1 MKLHG
6 ITEIDEMTEKIYF
19 YNGKNY
25 SKSEIQRLLDRSEE
39 ESTKYPDP
47 RIINTLKMLEGKDVL
62 DVGCAAGSITKNIA
76 QKGFKVHGIDVLETS
91 IEIAKE
97 FNSVPNASYEVRD
110 LLKEPFPEN
119 SFDCITFLET
129 IEHVESPSLYL
140 RAFHRILR
148 PGGYVILSTP
158 NATSFKNLLYALS
171 YRRREKQNKV
181 AEEIALEPRNIG
193 TQLEHIYNWDFP
205 TLIRLLD
212 RCGFDHV
219 DHAFARTGP
228 IVVPFLGKRIQVI
241 KMDSKILR
249 SFGSLM
255 VDQIIKVRKRT

>member
-1 MKLHG
+1 
-6 ITEIDEMTEKIYF
+6 MTEKIYF
-19 YNGKNY
+19 YDGKNY
-25 SKSEIQRLLDRSEE
+25 SKSEIQRLLDISSEE
-39 ESTKYPDP
+39 SKKHPDP
-47 RIINTLKMLEGKDVL
+47 RIKSTLKMIEGKDVL
-62 DVGCAAGSITKNIA
+62 DVGCATGDLTKKIA
-76 QKGFKVHGIDVLETS
+76 QKGFKVHGIDVLKSS
-91 IEIAKE
+91 IEIAMD

-110 LLKEPFPEN
+110 LLKDPFLEN
-119 SFDCITFLET
+119 SFDCIAFLET

-140 RAFHRILR
+140 RAFHKILR

-158 NATSFKNLLYALS
+158 NATSLKNLLYALS
-171 YRRREKQNKV
+171 YRRREKQNKI

-219 DHAFARTGP
+219 DHAFARAGP
-228 IVVPFLGKRIQVI
+228 IVIPFLGKRIQVM
-241 KMDSKILR
+241 KMNSKILR
-249 SFGSLM
+249 SFESLM